1 MFKFFHHIIASTW
14 KEALL
19 LRRDKAGLLVLFFM
33 PAALVIIITL
43 VQENVME
50 LTGEKR
56 SEILFLDQDHGQIAT
71 RLKESLHDSKRI
83 TLVELDSGKI
93 SRDQAIAQI
102 RKGDYQVCVII
113 PGATTKRLEARIQ
126 ALFAGNAT
134 SEQSAAED
142 LIPVYFDPGVLPGF
156 RSGILAGLQLT
167 IFKVEMELKVKSLQ
181 EKIAALQAGQQ
192 MMPGGLGKKPDLGL
206 THLQEN
212 LLTLSEE
219 QAGPKKEESTPSAVQ
234 HNIPAWALFG
244 LFFTCIPL
252 AGSLLVERNSGIW
265 IRLMTMP
272 VSSVALL
279 IGKII
284 GYVGVCFSQILLIVL
299 IGRFLFPALG
309 LPAFMINGHLA
320 PLFGISLCCSLA
332 ACGYGVLLGSVCTSL
347 EQASM
352 FGSISIV
359 ITAALGGVLVPT
371 YAMPGAMQRISG
383 FSPLNWGL
391 TAYQDVLLRGSSIA
405 QISGDLFRLLAF
417 FLAMLLISW
426 RLNRRSQ

>member
-1 MFKFFHHIIASTW
+1 MFKFFSHIITSTW
-14 KEALL
+14 KETLL

-71 RLKESLHDSKRI
+71 RLRQSLHDSKRI
-83 TLVELDSGKI
+83 TLVELDSAKAR
-93 SRDQAIAQI
+93 RDEAIARV
-102 RKGDYQVCVII
+102 RKGDYQVCIII
-113 PGATTKRLEARIQ
+113 PEGTSKRLEARIQ
-126 ALFAGNAT
+126 RLFAVDAP
-134 SEQSAAED
+134 SAQSSDGD
-142 LIPVYFDPGVLPGF
+142 LIPVYFDPSVLPGF
-156 RSGILAGLQLT
+156 RSGILAALQLAT
-167 IFKVEMELKVKSLQ
+167 FNIEMELKVKALQ
-181 EKIAALQAGQQ
+181 EKVAALLAGQQ
-192 MMPGGLGKKPDLGL
+192 LMMGGIGKKPDLGL

-219 QAGPKKEESTPSAVQ
+219 QAGPKKKENAPSAVQ

-272 VSSVALL
+272 ISSVSLL
-279 IGKII
+279 VGKIV

-299 IGRFLFPALG
+299 IGRFIFPLLG
-309 LPAFMINGHLA
+309 LPMFTINGHLA
-320 PLFGISLCCSLA
+320 PLVVISLCCSLA
-332 ACGYGVLLGSVCTSL
+332 ACGYGVLLGSICTSI

-359 ITAALGGVLVPT
+359 ITASLGGVLVPT

-391 TAYQDVLLRGSSIA
+391 EAYQDVLLRGSSIA
-405 QISGDLFRLLAF
+405 QISGDLARLLAF
-417 FLAMLLISW
+417 FLVLLLISW
-426 RLNRRSQ
+426 HLNRRSQ

>member
-1 MFKFFHHIIASTW
+1 MFKFLNHIIASTW
-14 KEALL
+14 KETLL

-43 VQENVME
+43 VQENIME
-50 LTGEKR
+50 LSGEKK
-56 SEILFLDQDHGQIAT
+56 SAILFLDQDHGQIAT
-71 RLKESLHDSKRI
+71 RLRQSLHDSKRV
-83 TLVELDSGKI
+83 TLVELDSATVR
-93 SRDQAIAQI
+93 RDEAIA
-102 RKGDYQVCVII
+102 RVRRGDYQVGVII
-113 PGATTKRLEARIQ
+113 PEGTSTRLEARIET
-126 ALFAGNAT
+126 LFAADDPSGKA
-134 SEQSAAED
+134 SDGD
-142 LIPVYFDPGVLPGF
+142 LILVYFDPGVLPGF
-156 RSGILAGLQLT
+156 RSGILAALQLAT
-167 IFKVEMELKVKSLQ
+167 FNIEMELKVK
-181 EKIAALQAGQQ
+181 ALQKNVAVLLAGQQ
-192 MMPGGLGKKPDLGL
+192 MMMGGIGKKPDLGL

-219 QAGPKKEESTPSAVQ
+219 QAGPKREESAPSAVQ

-272 VSSVALL
+272 ISSVSLL

-299 IGRFLFPALG
+299 IGHFLFPTLG
-309 LPAFMINGHLA
+309 LPAFTINGHLV
-320 PLFGISLCCSLA
+320 PLVVISLCCSLA

-371 YAMPGAMQRISG
+371 YAMPGVMQRLSG

-391 TAYQDVLLRGSSIA
+391 TAYQDVLLRGSSIV

-417 FLAMLLISW
+417 FLVLLLISW